1 MAGVED
7 IYRSE
12 FRTRVLAGRPRSL
25 LEVGCGSGLF
35 LRSVRDDVIRLV
47 GIDPDVEAID
57 ALHAEGFEADV
68 GSAEALPFRDGAFD
82 VVVFSFVPHHCRDW
96 AAALKEAMR
105 VARHSVEILDIW
117 FDDSVPDQRVAKD
130 FDQWCRKIDQLGG
143 MVHNAP
149 MLPGE
154 LLQPLERGS
163 ALSCDYACR
172 RVNAAW
178 DPDDRDM
185 RIAARMALA
194 SSDPNLGDDLDRILA
209 KAQAHGMSDMG
220 CVQMTVEIGG

>member
-130 FDQWCRKIDQLGG
+130 FDHWCRKIDQLGG